1 MGTVLALNLQALK
14 AVIQLLVWPIV
25 LHKLNH
31 LAQNI
36 SVYLV
41 SHLLITETLK
51 LFMKLVAVTGVLT
64 HVIVQVHL
72 PVITEL

>member
-1 MGTVLALNLQALK
+1 MEIVLARNLQTLK
-14 AVIQLLVWPIV
+14 LVMQLLVWPIA

-31 LAQNI
+31 LVQNI
-36 SVYLV
+36 NACLV
-41 SHLLITETLK
+41 SQPLTTETLK

-72 PVITEL
+72 PVMTEL